1 MTSKER
7 IDYIKKILYSY
18 LIQKRRRISIDKLV
32 YLDSGSYAT
41 VFRYEDRVFKVTS
54 SYEDFRMA
62 EEIMRGNYSSFT
74 QCYSLD
80 AIEFEREEFYIIETK
95 YEGKTIGD
103 LYDENHINRIICD
116 FLCDWFCYGLHRPE
130 IPEEEGLEE
139 VYKEI
144 FSDLEIKGDGHSTR
158 ALLTNEGNKSFVEF
172 YLFYKNL
179 YSEYKNL
186 EGRSFDYHIFN
197 ICYRDGTLKVI
208 DFGCGGNKRNAVQEI
223 KFIKIKYPKYEYLKN
238 LLRFKLVK
246 LKI

>member
-1 MTSKER
+1 MTSQER
-7 IDYIKKILYSY
+7 INYIKKILYSY
-18 LIQKRRRISIDKLV
+18 LIQKRRRIPIDKLV

-80 AIEFEREEFYIIETK
+80 AIEFESEEFYIIETK

-103 LYDENHINRIICD
+103 LYAENHINRIICD
-116 FLCDWFCYGLHRPE
+116 FLCDWFYCDLHRPE
-130 IPEEEGLEE
+130 ISEEE
-139 VYKEI
+139 
-144 FSDLEIKGDGHSTR
+144 DLEGVYREIVSGRERVRD
-158 ALLTNEGNKSFVEF
+158 LLTDEVKQSLVEF

-179 YSEYKNL
+179 YTEYQNL
-186 EGRSFDYHIFN
+186 GGRIFDYHIFN
-197 ICYRDGTLKVI
+197 ICYKDGTLKVI

-223 KFIKIKYPKYEYLKN
+223 KFIKIKYPKYEYIKSI
-238 LLRFKLVK
+238 LRFRRRKS
-246 LKI
+246 

>member
-1 MTSKER
+1 MTSQER
-7 IDYIKKILYSY
+7 INYIKKILYSY
-18 LIQKRRRISIDKLV
+18 LIQKRRRIPIDKLV

-80 AIEFEREEFYIIETK
+80 AIEFESEEFYIIETK

-103 LYDENHINRIICD
+103 LYAENHINRIICD
-116 FLCDWFCYGLHRPE
+116 FLCDWFYYGLHRPE
-130 IPEEEGLEE
+130 IPEEEDLEE

-144 FSDLEIKGDGHSTR
+144 VSGRERVRD
-158 ALLTNEGNKSFVEF
+158 LLTDEVKQSLVEF

-179 YSEYKNL
+179 YTEYKNL
-186 EGRSFDYHIFN
+186 EGRIFDYHIFN
-197 ICYRDGTLKVI
+197 ICYKDGTLKVI
-208 DFGCGGNKRNAVQEI
+208 DFGCGGNKRNSVQKI
-223 KFIKIKYPKYEYLKN
+223 NFIKVKYPKYEYIKN
-238 LLRFKLVK
+238 LLRFRRRKS
-246 LKI
+246 

>member
-7 IDYIKKILYSY
+7 INYIKKILYSY
-18 LIQKRRRISIDKLV
+18 LIQKRRRIPIDKLV

-103 LYDENHINRIICD
+103 LYGENHINRIICD
-116 FLCDWFCYGLHRPE
+116 FLCDWFYCGLHRPE
-130 IPEEEGLEE
+130 ISEGEDLEE
-139 VYKEI
+139 VYREI
-144 FSDLEIKGDGHSTR
+144 VSGRERVRD
-158 ALLTNEGNKSFVEF
+158 LLTDEVKQSLVEF

-179 YSEYKNL
+179 YTEYKNL
-186 EGRSFDYHIFN
+186 EGRFFDYHIFN

-208 DFGCGGNKRNAVQEI
+208 DFGCGGNKRNSVQKI
-223 KFIKIKYPKYEYLKN
+223 NFIKVNYPKYEFLRN
-238 LLRFKLVK
+238 LLRFKRMK
-246 LKI
+246 FLKN

>member
-18 LIQKRRRISIDKLV
+18 LIQKRRKIPIDKLV

-103 LYDENHINRIICD
+103 LYGENHINRIICD
-116 FLCDWFCYGLHRPE
+116 FLCDWFCCGLHQPL
-130 IPEEEGLEE
+130 IPDEEDLEE
-139 VYKEI
+139 VYREI
-144 FSDLEIKGDGHSTR
+144 VSGRERVRD
-158 ALLTNEGNKSFVEF
+158 LLTDEVKQSLVEF

-179 YSEYKNL
+179 YTEYQNL
-186 EGRSFDYHIFN
+186 EGRIFDYHIFN
-197 ICYRDGTLKVI
+197 ICYKDGTLKVI

-223 KFIKIKYPKYEYLKN
+223 KFIKIKYPKYEYIKN
-238 LLRFKLVK
+238 LLRFKCMK
-246 LKI
+246 FKN

>member
-1 MTSKER
+1 MTSQER
-7 IDYIKKILYSY
+7 INYIKKILYSY
-18 LIQKRRRISIDKLV
+18 LIQKRRRIPIDKLV

-80 AIEFEREEFYIIETK
+80 AIEFESEEFYIIETK

-103 LYDENHINRIICD
+103 LYAENHINRIICD
-116 FLCDWFCYGLHRPE
+116 FLCDWFYRDLHRPE
-130 IPEEEGLEE
+130 ISEEE
-139 VYKEI
+139 
-144 FSDLEIKGDGHSTR
+144 DLEGVYREIVSGRERVRD
-158 ALLTNEGNKSFVEF
+158 LLTDEVKQSLVEF

-179 YSEYKNL
+179 YTEYQNL
-186 EGRSFDYHIFN
+186 GGRIFDYHIFN
-197 ICYRDGTLKVI
+197 ICYKDGTLKVI

-223 KFIKIKYPKYEYLKN
+223 KFIKIKYPKYEYIKSI
-238 LLRFKLVK
+238 LRFKRRK
-246 LKI
+246 S